1 MSKTTEIGC
10 NQEIDLAIKA
20 APTDSDKEYARK
32 EWKERKHTW
41 AASARQHSA
50 VLLHVDTTNSVE
62 NFHSVI
68 KSHNSGKSLKKKYSI
83 TGLVAHL
90 RVLGQRI
97 KEDAKRA
104 NEEFRTKHLKEV
116 EQMPELRLFPY
127 PVQKL
132 IMREL
137 DSTREMTEEEPDY
150 IDPNN
155 VTCDCLFFRNYDI
168 LTREQWQDFAFMFED
183 SGYEIYEGR
192 GREYLGDGIRQ
203 EIGAPDRRTLTFKE
217 LLERLRTRYYE
228 LDEDVS
234 ATYSGDSERRE
245 NTMNLWISSLQRSCA
260 AYLTDDNLEY
270 IINSSGRV
278 AGSEEE
284 VEEVFEDE
292 DDV

>member
-1 MSKTTEIGC
+1 
-10 NQEIDLAIKA
+10 
-20 APTDSDKEYARK
+20 
-32 EWKERKHTW
+32 
-41 AASARQHSA
+41 
-50 VLLHVDTTNSVE
+50 
-62 NFHSVI
+62 
-68 KSHNSGKSLKKKYSI
+68 
-83 TGLVAHL
+83 
-90 RVLGQRI
+90 
-97 KEDAKRA
+97 
-104 NEEFRTKHLKEV
+104 
-116 EQMPELRLFPY
+116 
-127 PVQKL
+127 
-132 IMREL
+132 
-137 DSTREMTEEEPDY
+137 MTEEEPDY

-155 VTCDCLFFRNYDI
+155 VTCDCLFFRKYFLPCRHIFLSDMSYDI

-245 NTMNLWISSLQRSCA
+245 NIMNLWISSLQRSCA